1 MLNRTAHVFAT
12 PLSAFGGGGQAW
24 ATPFGS
30 ADAGARPQGLGA

>member
-12 PLSAFGGGGQAW
+12 PLSAFGGGQAW

-30 ADAGARPQGLGA
+30 ADAGARPQGQGA